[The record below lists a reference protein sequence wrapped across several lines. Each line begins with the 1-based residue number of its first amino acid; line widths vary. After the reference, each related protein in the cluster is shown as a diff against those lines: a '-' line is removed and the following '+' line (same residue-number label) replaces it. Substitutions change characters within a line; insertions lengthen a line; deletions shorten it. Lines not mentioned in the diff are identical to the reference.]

1 MSLIFLLVFIYLVFL
16 IFKILTKKEKRF
28 QNDIRFTPTENEIP
42 KILVKIIPFLNLLL
56 IIFLPFLIINFT
68 DFPYLGFS
76 LAGIITTFY
85 TFSLIKKKNLYTYI
99 FTISSLFFSL
109 TFLFRTNELLTF
121 FNLVFLIYSLC
132 FVVFE
137 SNLKVF
143 QNQGKYTIGYYL
155 VAPLILLSL
164 VISTKNHFHFHFFP
178 KLKNQKI
185 LTEILLGSIF
195 TIFILI
201 IILPLLGSSNPIFSN
216 YLQSFFNLI
225 FNFTYIPHII
235 LSIFLG
241 FLVPRFATLLNI
253 NNNQIS
259 SKPQTESKRNIFSLP
274 KIIVSAILLLFL
286 ISQVEIYLAS
296 KEKLANLGINY
307 GNLNNDVFAQLSI
320 VCLIVFGLIYI
331 DRIMKKLNL
340 SVSKILL
347 IQTTFLAFVAGKS
360 VFDYMLNW
368 GFTFKR
374 LYGLAVVIFIL
385 AVIAVLAVK
394 LYKNFSDYTF
404 FRIISFYLILI
415 LGLINIINFDR
426 LIFNNLPRETNGIK
440 YSYYVELSSDA
451 GNLDQILNKLNQ
463 LQKTNCRYSGN
474 LTQKL
479 AEAKNLQN
487 KYNTLTTKITKENWN
502 TFNFSSFWN
511 YQTIKNLDL
520 EKLNLNRCR

>member
-1 MSLIFLLVFIYLVFL
+1 
-16 IFKILTKKEKRF
+16 
-28 QNDIRFTPTENEIP
+28 
-42 KILVKIIPFLNLLL
+42 
-56 IIFLPFLIINFT
+56 
-68 DFPYLGFS
+68 
-76 LAGIITTFY
+76 
-85 TFSLIKKKNLYTYI
+85 
-99 FTISSLFFSL
+99 
-109 TFLFRTNELLTF
+109 
-121 FNLVFLIYSLC
+121 
-132 FVVFE
+132 
-137 SNLKVF
+137 
-143 QNQGKYTIGYYL
+143 
-155 VAPLILLSL
+155 
-164 VISTKNHFHFHFFP
+164 
-178 KLKNQKI
+178 
-185 LTEILLGSIF
+185 
-195 TIFILI
+195 
-201 IILPLLGSSNPIFSN
+201 
-216 YLQSFFNLI
+216 
-225 FNFTYIPHII
+225 
-235 LSIFLG
+235 
-241 FLVPRFATLLNI
+241 
-253 NNNQIS
+253 
-259 SKPQTESKRNIFSLP
+259 
-274 KIIVSAILLLFL
+274 
-286 ISQVEIYLAS
+286 
-296 KEKLANLGINY
+296 
-307 GNLNNDVFAQLSI
+307 
-320 VCLIVFGLIYI
+320 
-331 DRIMKKLNL
+331 MKKLNL